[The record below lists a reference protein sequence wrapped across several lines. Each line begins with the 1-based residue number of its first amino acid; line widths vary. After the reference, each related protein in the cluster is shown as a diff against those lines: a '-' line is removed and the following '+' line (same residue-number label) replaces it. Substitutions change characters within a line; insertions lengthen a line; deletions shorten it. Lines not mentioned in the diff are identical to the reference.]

1 MDAPVSFGPMVRQH
15 IMAGVYGKK
24 KLLPSW
30 WLGSTREKK
39 G

>member
-1 MDAPVSFGPMVRQH
+1 
-15 IMAGVYGKK
+15 MAGVYGKK

-30 WLGSTREKK
+30 WLGSTRERK